1 MVIRRRKNKIVYRH
15 LKIEL
20 SMKKRKRDFS
30 IRYLLCLF
38 LFVIIIIINLIPS
51 SSGNNNNNEKQN
63 DDIIF
68 TTQYIPATYTT
79 TSREG
84 KKLYDQILHIDPN
97 VMMFQT
103 GNFNLVKKII
113 TAKS

>member
-1 MVIRRRKNKIVYRH
+1 
-15 LKIEL
+15 
-20 SMKKRKRDFS
+20 MKKRKRDFS

-51 SSGNNNNNEKQN
+51 SSGNNNNNNNNEKQN

-113 TAKS
+113 TAKSWNSRTNC

>member
-20 SMKKRKRDFS
+20 SMKKWKRDCS

-38 LFVIIIIINLIPS
+38 LFIIIIIIINLIPS
-51 SSGNNNNNEKQN
+51 SSGNNNNNNEKQN

-84 KKLYDQILHIDPN
+84 KKLYDQIKLLYN
-97 VMMFQT
+97 
-103 GNFNLVKKII
+103 II
-113 TAKS
+113 IFR